1 MREQGVITVLLLV
14 KMETIR
20 KIQDMKKAEEQS

>member
-1 MREQGVITVLLLV
+1 MREQRVITVLLLV